1 MSQSYSN
8 KAKKKTK
15 FRIAFGKFSDKTV
28 SMVRHR
34 KKGAKWGNS
43 TQLIK
48 MELCHKTTRA
58 NTYSNVVTRR
68 PSISWLL
75 LLGWVV
81 PTPSINVITQWHC

>member
-15 FRIAFGKFSDKTV
+15 FRIAFDKFSDKI
-28 SMVRHR
+28 VRHR
-34 KKGAKWGNS
+34 KKGTKWGNS

-48 MELCHKTTRA
+48 MELCHETTRA

-81 PTPSINVITQWHC
+81 PTPSINVIT

>member
-1 MSQSYSN
+1 MSQSYSYE
-8 KAKKKTK
+8 AKKKTK
-15 FRIAFGKFSDKTV
+15 FRIAFGKFSDKT
-28 SMVRHR
+28 VRHR

-48 MELCHKTTRA
+48 MELCHETTRA

-68 PSISWLL
+68 TSISWLL

-81 PTPSINVITQWHC
+81 PTPSINVIT

>member
-8 KAKKKTK
+8 EAKKKTK
-15 FRIAFGKFSDKTV
+15 FRIAFGKFSKT
-28 SMVRHR
+28 VRHR

-48 MELCHKTTRA
+48 MELCHETTRA

-68 PSISWLL
+68 TSISWLL

-81 PTPSINVITQWHC
+81 PTPSINVIT

>member
-15 FRIAFGKFSDKTV
+15 FRIAFDKFSDIIRQ
-28 SMVRHR
+28 VRHR

-81 PTPSINVITQWHC
+81 PTPTINVIT

>member
-28 SMVRHR
+28 RHR

-48 MELCHKTTRA
+48 ME
-58 NTYSNVVTRR
+58 
-68 PSISWLL
+68 
-75 LLGWVV
+75 
-81 PTPSINVITQWHC
+81 